1 MRAVLAAAICAPTL
15 AARLSSADLLSLYGR
30 SAPPTPRAFT
40 PSAPAQTLRAAA
52 AARGLFIGAA
62 INAGCLA
69 NTSEPYNATF
79 VREFSLATAENE
91 CKFAATEASAGD
103 FTLGACSALEA
114 AALGAGGVFRNHN
127 LCWGSYNP
135 AWLEKLDAAALRGAL
150 AAHIAAMG
158 AAFGASSFA
167 FDVVNEAVIDGD
179 GAKTVFKNN
188 TW

>member
-1 MRAVLAAAICAPTL
+1 MGLSQYSCNYP
-15 AARLSSADLLSLYGR
+15 ARKY
-30 SAPPTPRAFT
+30 
-40 PSAPAQTLRAAA
+40 
-52 AARGLFIGAA
+52 
-62 INAGCLA
+62 
-69 NTSEPYNATF
+69 
-79 VREFSLATAENE
+79 
-91 CKFAATEASAGD
+91 
-103 FTLGACSALEA
+103 
-114 AALGAGGVFRNHN
+114 RNHN